1 LNGVQ
6 KNMRMALYFTAPREV
21 TLRREEV
28 PPPSTGEVQVRSL
41 VSGISAGTEMLFYR
55 GLVDEGSP
63 LDTTIPS
70 LREGLHRPFKYGYAT
85 VGVVG
90 SVGDGV
96 TSEWEGRTV
105 FSFHSHESLFN
116 ATLAEVIPVPPGI
129 GVEDAVMLPATET
142 ALSLAMDAAPLVG
155 ERAVVLGQGVI
166 GLLTTAVLSFMPLS
180 RLVTS
185 DLVPMRRER
194 SLGLGADASLG
205 PDLGPRDFLEAA
217 GLSACPADLVFELT
231 GNPRALELA
240 THITGVEGRVIV
252 GSWYGNQAFS
262 CPLGEA
268 FHRKRLRIISS
279 QVSRIGGELSPRWT
293 KERRIEE
300 AWRLVARI
308 RPSRL
313 ITHRLPFGK
322 APTAYHLLD
331 ENTEDA
337 IQVILEYP
345 EA

>member
-1 LNGVQ
+1 
-6 KNMRMALYFTAPREV
+6 MSLYFTAPREV
-21 TLRREEV
+21 MLRPEEV
-28 PPPSTGEVQVRSL
+28 PPPASGEVQVRSL
-41 VSGISAGTEMLFYR
+41 VSAISAGTEMLFYR

-70 LREGLHRPFKYGYAT
+70 LSEGLRRPFKYGYAT
-85 VGVVG
+85 VGAVE

-96 TSEWEGRTV
+96 PPEWEGRTV

-116 ATLAEVIPVPPGI
+116 ATLAEVMPVPRGI

-142 ALSLAMDAAPLVG
+142 ALSLVMDAAPLVG
-155 ERAVVLGQGVI
+155 ERAVVMGQGVI
-166 GLLTTAVLSFMPLS
+166 GLLTTAVLSFLPLS
-180 RLVTS
+180 RLVTA
-185 DLVPMRRER
+185 DLVPLRRER
-194 SLGLGADASLG
+194 SLGLGADASLDPARG
-205 PDLGPRDFLEAA
+205 PGDFLEAA
-217 GLSACPADLVFELT
+217 GMADRPADLVFELT

-240 THITGVEGRVIV
+240 TRISGVEGRIIV

-268 FHRKRLRIISS
+268 FHRKRLRVISS
-279 QVSRIGGELSPRWT
+279 QVSRIGGELSLRWT
-293 KERRIEE
+293 KERRMEE
-300 AWRLVARI
+300 AWRLIARI
-308 RPSRL
+308 RPSQL

-322 APTAYHLLD
+322 APSAYRLLD
-331 ENTEDA
+331 ENAEDA

>member
-1 LNGVQ
+1 
-6 KNMRMALYFTAPREV
+6 MRMSLYFTAPREV
-21 TLRREEV
+21 MLRPEEV
-28 PPPSTGEVQVRSL
+28 PPPAPGEVQVRSL
-41 VSGISAGTEMLFYR
+41 VSAISAGTEMLFYR

-70 LREGLHRPFKYGYAT
+70 LSEGLRRPFKYGYAT
-85 VGVVG
+85 VGAVEA
-90 SVGDGV
+90 VGDGV
-96 TSEWEGRTV
+96 SPEWEGRTV

-116 ATLAEVIPVPPGI
+116 ATLAEVITVPRGI

-142 ALSLAMDAAPLVG
+142 ALSLVMDAAPLVG
-155 ERAVVLGQGVI
+155 ERAVIMGQGVI
-166 GLLTTAVLSFMPLS
+166 GLLTTAVLSLLPLS
-180 RLVTS
+180 RLVTA
-185 DLVPMRRER
+185 DLVPLRRER
-194 SLGLGADASLG
+194 SLVLGADVSLDPARG
-205 PDLGPRDFLEAA
+205 PGDFLEAMGMA
-217 GLSACPADLVFELT
+217 GCPADLVFELT
-231 GNPRALELA
+231 GNPQALELA
-240 THITGVEGRVIV
+240 TRISGVEGRIIV

-268 FHRKRLRIISS
+268 FHRKRLRVISS

-293 KERRIEE
+293 KERRMEE

-308 RPSRL
+308 RPSQL

-322 APTAYHLLD
+322 APSAYRLLD
-331 ENTEDA
+331 ENAEDA